1 MGAWRMLCRP
11 VNPNE
16 EPAMLHYPPM
26 YPARQ
31 LLYSAP
37 IADIPAAVHAEL
49 RRAGLA
55 EAIRPGQRV
64 AITAGSRGI
73 NNIAAILKATVE
85 AVRQAGG
92 EPFLVPA
99 MGSHGG
105 ATAEGQAALLAEG
118 FGVDEQTMGA
128 PVLSS
133 MEVVEL
139 GRTERGTPVYL
150 DRNAASADAIV
161 VVNRVKVHTDFSGPY
176 ESGLMKMIAIG
187 LGKRAQAESIHA
199 YGAWGLRTLVP
210 EVARA
215 KMTLAP
221 IRLGLALIEDGYD
234 QTCQI
239 VGLRAEEFSDREPA
253 LLQRAREVMAGLP
266 FDEIDLLIVDRIGK
280 EFSGAGMDTNVIG
293 RKRIDREPEFE
304 RPRVERLIA
313 RDLSEETHGNAIGI
327 GLADFI
333 IQRIVDKIDWHATNT
348 NSMVSGFLQRSQV
361 PVVCPTDQAAVEAAY
376 FMLRRKPPEEVRV
389 LRIRDT
395 LHLEH
400 VWISESFLPE
410 ARQHPRLELIDK
422 PRPLAFDGSGN
433 LV

>member
-1 MGAWRMLCRP
+1 
-11 VNPNE
+11 
-16 EPAMLHYPPM
+16 M

-37 IADIPAAVHAEL
+37 IADIPATVEAEW

-55 EAIRPGQRV
+55 EVVRPGQRV
-64 AITAGSRGI
+64 AITAGSRGV
-73 NNIAAILKATVE
+73 NNIATILKATVD
-85 AVRQAGG
+85 AVRRVGG

-105 ATAEGQAALLAEG
+105 ATAEGQATLLAET
-118 FGVDEQTMGA
+118 FGVSEKTMGA

-139 GRTERGTPVYL
+139 GRTERGTPVFL
-150 DRNAASADAIV
+150 DRNAAGADAILV
-161 VVNRVKVHTDFSGPY
+161 INRIKAHTDFSGPY
-176 ESGLMKMIAIG
+176 ESGLMKMISIG

-199 YGAWGLRTLVP
+199 HGAWGLRTLIP
-210 EVARA
+210 EVSRA
-215 KMTLAP
+215 KMALAP
-221 IRLGLALIEDGYD
+221 IRMGLALLEDGYD

-239 VGLRAEEFSDREPA
+239 VGLRAEEIADREPE
-253 LLQRAREVMAGLP
+253 LLIRAKEIMAGLP

-304 RPRVERLIA
+304 RPIVERLIA
-313 RDLSEETHGNAIGI
+313 RDLSEETHGNAVGI

-333 IQRIVDKIDWHATNT
+333 TQRILDKADWHATNT
-348 NSMVSGFLQRSQV
+348 NSIVSGFLQRSQV
-361 PVVCPTDQAAVEAAY
+361 PVVCPTDQAAVDQAY
-376 FMLRRKPPEEVRV
+376 FMLRRKAPEEVRV
-389 LRIRDT
+389 MRIRDT

-400 VWISESFLPE
+400 LWISDSFLPE
-410 ARQHPRLELIDK
+410 ARRHAGLEVTDQPRL
-422 PRPLAFDGSGN
+422 LAFDSAGN